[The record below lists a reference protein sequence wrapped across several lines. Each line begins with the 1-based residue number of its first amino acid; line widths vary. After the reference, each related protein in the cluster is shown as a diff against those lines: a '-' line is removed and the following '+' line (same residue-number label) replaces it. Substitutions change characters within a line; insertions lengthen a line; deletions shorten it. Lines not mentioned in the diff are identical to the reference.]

1 MTLRATR
8 FNVKSNALLSVWQRV
23 VQLPIQTTTRYVD
36 IKTRCMQYNL
46 TLLRVIE
53 ADSPPATRCR
63 RRTCFNNASQGDIA
77 LRATRFNVNSNALLS
92 VWQRVVQLPIQTTTR
107 YADIKTRCIHGSHSA
122 TR

>member
-1 MTLRATR
+1 M
-8 FNVKSNALLSVWQRV
+8 SPCDALLQQV
-23 VQLPIQTTTRYVD
+23 
-36 IKTRCMQYNL
+36 
-46 TLLRVIE
+46 LLI
-53 ADSPPATRCR
+53 ATRCR

-107 YADIKTRCIHGSHSA
+107 YADIKTRCIQISHYA